1 MSTNA
6 QIFKKLFIAL
16 AIGTFLVLAAA
27 GGLYWKFAR
36 DLPNIITPADYRP
49 SLVTQ
54 LVAVGPN
61 PKPND
66 PGKVIAEYKKERRYL
81 LPYEKIPQNVIH
93 AFISAED
100 EKFFQHP
107 GIDVLGIM
115 RATIANLRAGHT
127 VQGGSTITQQV
138 TKSLILSSEKTFARK
153 FKEVILARKLE
164 QNLSKQQI
172 LYLYLNE
179 IYLGHNAY
187 GIEAAARTYFR
198 KTASQLTLAEAAILA
213 GMPQAPGKYSP
224 LLNPKRAKERQ
235 VYVLK
240 RMRENGYITDA
251 QMTEGIAEPV
261 RVYEAEDINGK
272 YAPYLAEYIRKYVL
286 EKYGEQA
293 LYEGG
298 LTITLPTTAEM
309 SLAAKK
315 SVEDGLE
322 SVDKR
327 GGYRGPLQHLKDD
340 EVASLLEELRAKM
353 VQRKLESQILTP
365 EGKLD
370 PYGALKLVGIS
381 SDEQL
386 LTMGET
392 YQAVV
397 TEINDAKKSADVQIG
412 KVHAVIPFE
421 KMKWARQPADPKNPT
436 VLGREP
442 KAPSSVLKKNDLIL
456 VKVLSIHDGVV
467 TAGLEQEPQVQGA
480 LLSIEAQTGYVL
492 AMQGGYDFGKSE
504 YNRAVQAARQPGSS
518 FKPILYAAA
527 LEKGYTPASII
538 VDSPI
543 VYSDGDL
550 GKWKP
555 SNFEEKFYGDTTF
568 RQALIHSRNV
578 PTIKILQQVQI
589 PFLIDYAKRLG
600 ITSPLPADLSISL
613 GSAGL
618 SLLELTKVYSLFP
631 RFGRRVEPIFF
642 TKITDRDG
650 KVLEERK
657 PILLPSSPKVA
668 AATSSNPA
676 TAGAPAAQA
685 SPGVTIPAQAG
696 QQPFALP
703 SYPPADDPDQL
714 LDPRVAYVMSHLMKE
729 VVTFGTGQEAQQL
742 GRPAAG
748 KTGTTSEYSDAWFM
762 GFTPYVVTGTW
773 VGYDNHRPIGPL
785 ETGARAALPFWL
797 SYMRSVAL
805 SYPADDFQ
813 VPPGIVF
820 ASIDQHTGRPV
831 PPNSLKAIKE
841 AFIEGTEPKAGS
853 AGDKNAADDNS
864 SGDFFKEDLE

>member
-1 MSTNA
+1 M
-6 QIFKKLFIAL
+6 AL
-16 AIGTFLVLAAA
+16 GTFAVLLVG

-36 DLPNIITPADYRP
+36 DLPNIITPEDYRP
-49 SLVTQ
+49 ALVTQ
-54 LVAVGPN
+54 LIAAGPS

-66 PGKVIAEYKKERRYL
+66 PGKVIAEYKIERRYL
-81 LPYEKIPQNVIH
+81 LPYDKIPQNVVR

-107 GIDVLGIM
+107 GIDILGII
-115 RATIANLRAGHT
+115 RASIANLKAGHS

-138 TKSLILSSEKTFARK
+138 TKSLILSSEKTFSRK
-153 FKEVILARKLE
+153 IKEVILARKLE

-172 LYLYLNE
+172 LYLYLNQ
-179 IYLGHNAY
+179 IYLGHNSY
-187 GIEAAARTYFR
+187 GIEAASRTYFR
-198 KTASQLTLAEAAILA
+198 KPASQITLAECAILA

-235 VYVLK
+235 VYVLH
-240 RMRENGYITDA
+240 RMRENGYISDA
-251 QMTEGIAEPV
+251 QMNEAIAEPV
-261 RVYEAEDINGK
+261 RVYEADDVTTK
-272 YAPYLAEYIRKYVL
+272 YAPYLAEYIRKYVA
-286 EKYGEQA
+286 EKYGDDA
-293 LYEGG
+293 LYKGG
-298 LTITLPTTAEM
+298 LTITLPTTADTL
-309 SLAAKK
+309 LAAKK
-315 SVEDGLE
+315 SVEEGLE

-327 GGYRGPLQHLKDD
+327 GGYRGPLQKLKPE
-340 EVASLLEELRAKM
+340 EVEPILEELRSKL

-370 PYGALKLVGIS
+370 PYGAMKLVGLS

-386 LTMGET
+386 LSVGET

-397 TEINDAKKSADVQIG
+397 TDLNDAKKTAEVRIG
-412 KVHAVIPFE
+412 KIHAVIPFD
-421 KMKWARQPADPKNPT
+421 KMKWARPVLDPKVPT
-436 VLGREP
+436 AVGHEP
-442 KAPSSVLKKNDLIL
+442 RVPSNVLKKNDLIL
-456 VKVLSIHDGVV
+456 VKVLNIHDGIV
-467 TAGLEQEPQVQGA
+467 TAGLEQEPLVQGA

-492 AMQGGYDFGKSE
+492 AMHGGYDYGKSE
-504 YNRAVQAARQPGSS
+504 YNRAVQALRQPGSS

-543 VYSDGDL
+543 VYSDGGDL

-589 PFLIDYAKRLG
+589 PFLLDYAKRMG
-600 ITSPLPADLSISL
+600 ITSPLPSDLSISL
-613 GSAGL
+613 GSAGVT
-618 SLLELTKVYSLFP
+618 LLELTKVYSLFP
-631 RFGRRVEPIFF
+631 RLGRKVDPIFF

-650 KVLEERK
+650 KVLEEHQ
-657 PILLPSSPKVA
+657 PVPLPATPKFASGVTATNGATAPNGQPSPA
-668 AATSSNPA
+668 AAPA
-676 TAGAPAAQA
+676 VVAGNQPAAM
-685 SPGVTIPAQAG
+685 
-696 QQPFALP
+696 P
-703 SYPPADDPDQL
+703 SYPPADDPDQVM
-714 LDPRVAYVMSHLMKE
+714 DPRIAYVMSHLMKE

-762 GFTPYVVTGTW
+762 GFTPYVITGTW
-773 VGYDNHRPIGPL
+773 VGYDNHRSIGPL

-797 SYMRSVAL
+797 SYMRNVTPA
-805 SYPADDFQ
+805 YPADDFQ

-820 ASIDQHTGRPV
+820 ASIDQHSGKLV

-841 AFIEGTEPKAGS
+841 AFIEGTEPKEAASGDNSS
-853 AGDKNAADDNS
+853 AGDNS